1 MKDAKLNVKE
11 VKDKGKDRKS
21 SMDAR
26 ERAVFSAYERETDES
41 GYADL
46 EIDAEGI
53 DSRER
58 AKSLGFFKDQAS
70 WIHFL
75 HENVNFNIN
84 ATRFK
89 GKESYQVRGGVVE
102 IGQGLVLDMNS
113 VTLIGLTGNKA
124 YTPEKENVQFIYV
137 SKTDH
142 SMHEGEVSTEPLSKE
157 SALAAPE
164 EAFSEN
170 HIPVLHGFIRDD
182 IKLNKKERLKAGTI
196 TLTEKGMVYDDA
208 ILVSKKRGIETEQK
222 VRAEIGQSEDNDGQI
237 KIVREAVPATQ
248 SAEDQGT
255 AQDKSQ
261 KRNQQKRKKKVQV
274 IEPNKDTDTGNNQNT
289 NIGTE
294 PGKNTGDISLQ
305 DIGTAQDTSKDV
317 ITNPGG
323 NTDQDVVT
331 DPGGNT
337 DQDVVTDPGRN
348 TEDIP
353 GGLKDIDPN
362 EVWET
367 EQEEQEGSDLSH
379 SISLLEKSVNNE
391 TPTEK
396 AQEELNKDKKIEEIS
411 VWDYIQAFVKDDK
424 DSAAGQRLQWVK
436 AALRDLMAGKLPGE
450 LEDSEKEQMHILDAP
465 EINYLDD
472 MKQKFPILPCLDG
485 FISLTPDFEVGV
497 SLDTD
502 FNISNADQAKEKLGE
517 FAGAVNEKL
526 EPEQAKE
533 KMMNFLAVV
542 AVDTGVSLA
551 LKGSISAKVALGLIV
566 GLGSLISAS
575 SSLYADLKLSG
586 QAGDEDEILKATLT
600 GPQLNL
606 QEIYDKG
613 IGKEILNDGFTVKFE
628 GGIGVSAE
636 IGGEIN
642 LESEVFQWEQ
652 GWEKDF
658 ASWDLAKIQYSKE
671 ATHEAG
677 ASIFDLQFVQS
688 AFSAQAFKHSLKET
702 SSTYGFTF
710 SKESIELNKL
720 VKQSRMEAGEVQ
732 ELLEAFSV
740 LENKDITDITE
751 NDLDEVKGKLIEKEL
766 IRTNR
771 KNELENKKKTKV
783 LQQDVEGNVAEVQE
797 NIKKHQSR
805 LDEMRMWK
813 EQQQEGA
820 ENKENEAYLKYLGIT
835 SDAKGLKK
843 YMENELEEKALEQYA
858 TKEALLKY
866 EQERNGKLRAVYEGH
881 IAMINNYISQ
891 GHDEKT
897 PSEDFV
903 NQYLKA
909 AGDSIS
915 HLISQYVTADQLR
928 EYEEGRVGTIG
939 EKHQTRLDR
948 LKEKAKELN
957 IEDKLSEKNG
967 EFLEFYKKEL
977 KGQRILEDPFAYA
990 IDIDALIDM
999 ETNLL
1004 EENTGKHY
1012 EIYDK
1017 LNELNRAYS
1026 AASAEAREKLDE
1038 KSRDILFRSG
1048 LYTFEDYQKYAYK
1061 SLTVDELIEYEQR
1074 KTDEIQ
1080 AELIKEIEKDGKEKL
1095 LKSVDR
1101 DGVLNYFFKND
1112 NRREVIRE
1120 SVDIETLIQYEVDR
1134 FAEYRA
1140 KGKKQD
1146 AANHKNRVDALTK
1159 QYDIA
1164 MKFSDTEIEKRQEMF
1179 SKIREDYFSGAID
1192 VQGSGETTKDG
1203 AKENTRFLDKA
1214 ASGKKDTL
1222 KYVDRSMTQALIEK
1236 ALTQSQKVGH
1246 RAHYNDL
1253 MRLKELKAKAESG
1266 EITDAEIW
1274 AVYRD
1279 RGGGKGFARNYLK
1292 EHKQDKEE
1300 DITTPQMFR
1309 YMANRLGKKSRAG
1322 WFKRHMMSLINDFK
1336 KEAAGEEGSLQSAA
1350 VGALG
1355 ISAASREEFA
1365 ALLESGGLQRLRS
1378 LVKLKDQEEFQ
1389 MLEPE
1394 ERRKQLAAFY
1404 KSKLQGDKIIKD
1416 YYKEHVANYL
1426 TPAAIM
1432 QYEEGRLYEKTRKHQ
1447 ERLKMLND
1455 TSISDEEKTRQ
1466 YRQLAME
1473 DGNELKDKFNYV
1485 WSLISKTYATGADK
1499 AIAEKINTVL
1509 TPASALDF
1517 EQKSMEKASA
1527 KHQVRIDMLKD
1538 DKLTDREAWD
1548 RYRDLGGGD
1557 GFKKSNELQINSV
1570 KAGLLGREYHMGI
1583 YTYDQIH
1590 DYETKR
1596 LQYYKN
1602 REAQA
1607 QAPMEKLDEQIKVVT
1622 EQIMK
1627 IQNAIEKCEA
1637 IKKQMHQ

>member
-11 VKDKGKDRKS
+11 VMDKGKDRKN
-21 SMDAR
+21 SMDVR
-26 ERAVFSAYERETDES
+26 ERAVFSAYERETDAS
-41 GYADL
+41 GYEDL

-53 DSRER
+53 DRRER

-102 IGQGLVLDMNS
+102 LGQGLVLDMNS

-142 SMHEGEVSTEPLSKE
+142 SMHEGEVSTEALSKE

-164 EAFSEN
+164 AAFSEN
-170 HIPVLHGFIRDD
+170 HIPALHGFIRDD
-182 IKLNKKERLKAGTI
+182 IKLNKRERLKAGTV

-208 ILVSKKRGIETEQK
+208 VLVSKKRGIETEQK
-222 VRAEIGQSEDNDGQI
+222 VQAEIGQSEGNEEQI
-237 KIVREAVPATQ
+237 KIVREAAPASQSTEDPGTTQ
-248 SAEDQGT
+248 DE
-255 AQDKSQ
+255 SQ
-261 KRNQQKRKKKVQV
+261 KRDQQKRKKKVRKKVHKKDQD
-274 IEPNKDTDTGNNQNT
+274 IDPNKDKDTGNNQDT
-289 NIGTE
+289 N
-294 PGKNTGDISLQ
+294 KDKDTGNNQDTNKDIVT
-305 DIGTAQDTSKDV
+305 DPDKDTSKDV
-317 ITNPGG
+317 
-323 NTDQDVVT
+323 VT
-331 DPGGNT
+331 DPSK
-337 DQDVVTDPGRN
+337 N
-348 TEDIP
+348 TEDVP
-353 GGLKDIDPN
+353 EGPQDIVPN
-362 EVWET
+362 EVPET
-367 EQEEQEGSDLSH
+367 EQEEQEQEQEDSDLSH
-379 SISLLEKSVNNE
+379 SFSLLEKVVNNE
-391 TPTEK
+391 SPTEK
-396 AQEELNKDKKIEEIS
+396 AQEKLEKEKKIEEIS
-411 VWDYIQAFVKDDK
+411 VWEYIQAFIKDDT

-436 AALRDLMAGKLPGE
+436 SALRDLMAGKLPGE
-450 LEDSEKEQMHILDAP
+450 LEDNEKEQMHILDAP
-465 EINYLDD
+465 EVNYLDD

-485 FISLTPDFEVGV
+485 FISLTPNFEVGV

-517 FAGAVNEKL
+517 FSEAVNEKM

-575 SSLYADLKLSG
+575 SSLYAALELSG
-586 QAGDEDEILKATLT
+586 QAGDENEILKATLS

-613 IGKEILNDGFTVKFE
+613 IGKEILNNGFTVKFE

-642 LESEVFQWEQ
+642 LESEVLQWEQ

-658 ASWDLAKIQYSKE
+658 ASWNLATVQYSKE
-671 ATHEAG
+671 ARHEAG

-710 SKESIELNKL
+710 SRESIELNKL
-720 VKQSRMEAGEVQ
+720 VKQSRMEAGEAQ

-771 KNELENKKKTKV
+771 RNELENKKETKV
-783 LQQDVEGNVAEVQE
+783 LQQDVEGNVLEAQDG
-797 NIKKHQSR
+797 IKKHQLR
-805 LDEMRMWK
+805 IQEMEQWK
-813 EQQQEGA
+813 SQQKEGA
-820 ENKENEAYLKYLGIT
+820 DHEEGSAYRKYIEIT
-835 SDAKGLKK
+835 SEAKGLKE
-843 YMENELEEKALEQYA
+843 YMDRELDEKALEQYA

-866 EQERNGKLRAVYEGH
+866 EQERNGKLRAVYEDH

-891 GHDEKT
+891 GHEET
-897 PSEDFV
+897 EPSEDFA
-903 NQYLKA
+903 NLYLKA

-915 HLISQYVTADQLR
+915 HVISQYVTADQLR
-928 EYEEGRVGTIG
+928 EYENGRVSTIG

-967 EFLEFYKKEL
+967 EFLDFYKKEL

-1004 EENTGKHY
+1004 EEDTGKHY
-1012 EIYDK
+1012 EVYDK
-1017 LNELNRAYS
+1017 L
-1026 AASAEAREKLDE
+1026 EKLNQAYANASE
-1038 KSRDILFRSG
+1038 KEKARLDKRSRDILFHSG

-1074 KTDEIQ
+1074 KTDEIK
-1080 AELIKEIEKDGKEKL
+1080 AKLIEESEKENKKKL

-1101 DGVLNYFFKND
+1101 DGVLSYFFNNN
-1112 NRREVIRE
+1112 NRKAVIRE
-1120 SVDIETLIQYEVDR
+1120 SVDIETLIQYETDR
-1134 FAEYRA
+1134 YTEYLINE
-1140 KGKKQD
+1140 KDKD
-1146 AANHKNRVDALTK
+1146 AANHKNRVDILK
-1159 QYDIA
+1159 RQYDIA
-1164 MKFSDTEIEKRQEMF
+1164 MKFGENEIEKRQEMF
-1179 SKIREDYFSGAID
+1179 RKIREDYFSGAID
-1192 VQGSGETTKDG
+1192 VQGRGKTTKKG
-1203 AKENTRFLDKA
+1203 TKKNTRFLDLA
-1214 ASGKKDTL
+1214 ASGKEDTL
-1222 KYVDRSMTQALIEK
+1222 KYVDRSIKQALIEE
-1236 ALTQSQKVGH
+1236 ALKQSQEIGH

-1253 MRLKELKAKAESG
+1253 MKLKELKEKAENG

-1279 RGGGKGFARNYLK
+1279 RGGGKGFARNYLE

-1309 YMANRLGKKSRAG
+1309 YMANRLGKKARAG
-1322 WFKRHMMSLINDFK
+1322 WFKRQMMSLINDFK
-1336 KEAAGEEGSLQSAA
+1336 TEAAGEEGSLQSAA

-1355 ISAASREEFA
+1355 ISSASREDFA
-1365 ALLESGGLQRLRS
+1365 ALLENGGLQRLRS

-1389 MLEPE
+1389 KLEPE

-1404 KSKLQGDKIIKD
+1404 KSKLQGDQIIKD

-1426 TPAAIM
+1426 TPAVIM

-1455 TSISDEEKTRQ
+1455 TSITDEEKTRQ

-1473 DGNELKDKFNYV
+1473 DGNELKDKFNFA
-1485 WSLISKTYATGADK
+1485 WSLISKSYATGADK

-1517 EQKSMEKASA
+1517 EKKSLEKASA
-1527 KHQVRIDMLKD
+1527 KHQVRINMLKD

-1590 DYETKR
+1590 DYETQR

-1602 REAQA
+1602 REAEA

-1622 EQIMK
+1622 EQIRK

-1637 IKKQMHQ
+1637 IKKQMHT